1 MVTYNYKWW
10 SILFLLVGSLYL
22 VFSVPSFGYFS
33 SQSQIYSGLSRST
46 YNKLRTPIILDWQGT
61 YLHTSG
67 IETYF
72 DMALENDPTISE
84 YSLNAYEVFLTYPFK
99 FQKNPRL
106 RPSLYLNMGRQQLAE
121 GFIWEAIDGV
131 IIPYYIGSQMK
142 VLVYGGWIA
151 NSADSQDLELK
162 DNIYGSSITLYTLGS
177 QIKLGINRKQ
187 HETATVASYL
197 HLGKR
202 FETFYFKPTIWL
214 KSEFDLQENSFD
226 QGLYTL
232 NLQFNSKLGAI
243 LGHSIRHPKQLNEK
257 QKYIYYLFAD
267 SPVRQS
273 FSEIHWD
280 VFDGFSA
287 NARYELIEMT
297 SVVGKELAD
306 REHFYLSYN
315 WNQWAVN
322 AGVSYL
328 TSEKGKTWNY
338 FFQVNNQFLK
348 LVQFDLKTD
357 ILHVEKSNG
366 IKGMIEVI
374 RLKTNYDINPDWK
387 SMLAF
392 ELENNFMSGWDVR
405 AVLYVAHLYY

>member
-1 MVTYNYKWW
+1 
-10 SILFLLVGSLYL
+10 
-22 VFSVPSFGYFS
+22 
-33 SQSQIYSGLSRST
+33 
-46 YNKLRTPIILDWQGT
+46 
-61 YLHTSG
+61 
-67 IETYF
+67 
-72 DMALENDPTISE
+72 
-84 YSLNAYEVFLTYPFK
+84 
-99 FQKNPRL
+99 
-106 RPSLYLNMGRQQLAE
+106 
-121 GFIWEAIDGV
+121 
-131 IIPYYIGSQMK
+131 
-142 VLVYGGWIA
+142 
-151 NSADSQDLELK
+151 
-162 DNIYGSSITLYTLGS
+162 
-177 QIKLGINRKQ
+177 
-187 HETATVASYL
+187 
-197 HLGKR
+197 
-202 FETFYFKPTIWL
+202 
-214 KSEFDLQENSFD
+214 
-226 QGLYTL
+226 
-232 NLQFNSKLGAI
+232 
-243 LGHSIRHPKQLNEK
+243 
-257 QKYIYYLFAD
+257 
-267 SPVRQS
+267 
-273 FSEIHWD
+273 
-280 VFDGFSA
+280 
-287 NARYELIEMT
+287 MT